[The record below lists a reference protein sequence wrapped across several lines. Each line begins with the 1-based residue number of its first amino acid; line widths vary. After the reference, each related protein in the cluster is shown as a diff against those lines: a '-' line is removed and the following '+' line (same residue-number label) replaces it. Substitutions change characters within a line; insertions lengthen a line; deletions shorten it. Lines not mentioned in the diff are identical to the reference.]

1 MEEYLGHHD
10 LRTCHRWIFTYVKSM
25 VHSSDTAN
33 VEQLKEKNYCSVCN
47 IETAK

>member
-1 MEEYLGHHD
+1 MEEYLGHLSPLDSYLCGHN
-10 LRTCHRWIFTYVKSM
+10 KSM